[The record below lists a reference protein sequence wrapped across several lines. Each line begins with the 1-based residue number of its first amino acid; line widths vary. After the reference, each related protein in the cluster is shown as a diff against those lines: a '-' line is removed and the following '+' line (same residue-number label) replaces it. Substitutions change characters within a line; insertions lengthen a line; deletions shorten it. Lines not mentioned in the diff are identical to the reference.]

1 MYDDDDDHRHHDH
14 VDDDDDIDDHDDID
28 DDTDDDLDDDDNIDD
43 DHDDDD
49 CDDSL
54 SGFLPPT
61 SGTAVVNGYDISED
75 IQNVRKS
82 LGLCPQHNILFDTL
96 TVEEH
101 LQFFAQVQTLHC
113 EDALF
118 LEKKIRRTSSIKF
131 EEKTIKYR
139 ILRKSIHF

>member
-1 MYDDDDDHRHHDH
+1 MM
-14 VDDDDDIDDHDDID
+14 IQC
-28 DDTDDDLDDDDNIDD
+28 NIDD

-118 LEKKIRRTSSIKF
+118 LEKKL
-131 EEKTIKYR
+131 EE
-139 ILRKSIHF
+139 LDQ

>member
-1 MYDDDDDHRHHDH
+1 MFFNKYNYDDDDDYRHR
-14 VDDDDDIDDHDDID
+14 DDYDEDDID
-28 DDTDDDLDDDDNIDD
+28 DDDHDDN
-43 DHDDDD
+43 HDDDD

-118 LEKKIRRTSSIKF
+118 LEKKL
-131 EEKTIKYR
+131 EE
-139 ILRKSIHF
+139 LDQ

>member
-1 MYDDDDDHRHHDH
+1 MFFNKYNYDDDDYRHR
-14 VDDDDDIDDHDDID
+14 DDYDEDDID
-28 DDTDDDLDDDDNIDD
+28 DDDHDDN
-43 DHDDDD
+43 HDDDD

-118 LEKKIRRTSSIKF
+118 LEKKIRRT
-131 EEKTIKYR
+131 
-139 ILRKSIHF
+139 

>member
-118 LEKKIRRTSSIKF
+118 FGKKI
-131 EEKTIKYR
+131 
-139 ILRKSIHF
+139 

>member
-14 VDDDDDIDDHDDID
+14 VDDDDDIDDHDDIDDDID

-113 EDALF
+113 E
-118 LEKKIRRTSSIKF
+118 T
-131 EEKTIKYR
+131 
-139 ILRKSIHF
+139 

>member
-14 VDDDDDIDDHDDID
+14 VDDDDDDIDDHDDIDDDID
-28 DDTDDDLDDDDNIDD
+28 DDTDDDLDDGDNIDD
-43 DHDDDD
+43 DHDDD

-118 LEKKIRRTSSIKF
+118 LEKKIRRT
-131 EEKTIKYR
+131 
-139 ILRKSIHF
+139 

>member
-1 MYDDDDDHRHHDH
+1 MTTHHVCFYEFSDDDDD
-14 VDDDDDIDDHDDID
+14 
-28 DDTDDDLDDDDNIDD
+28 DDDNDDIDD
-43 DHDDDD
+43 DHDDDG

-101 LQFFAQVQTLHC
+101 LQFFAQVQ
-113 EDALF
+113 
-118 LEKKIRRTSSIKF
+118 KPNSK
-131 EEKTIKYR
+131 
-139 ILRKSIHF
+139 

>member
-28 DDTDDDLDDDDNIDD
+28 DDIDDDTDDDLDDDDNIDD
-43 DHDDDD
+43 DHDDD
-49 CDDSL
+49 DDSL

-101 LQFFAQVQTLHC
+101 LQFFAQVQTLHS
-113 EDALF
+113 ENALF
-118 LEKKIRRTSSIKF
+118 LEKKIVELNKI
-131 EEKTIKYR
+131 
-139 ILRKSIHF
+139 

>member
-28 DDTDDDLDDDDNIDD
+28 DDIDDDTDDDLDDGDNIDD

-118 LEKKIRRTSSIKF
+118 LEKKL
-131 EEKTIKYR
+131 EE
-139 ILRKSIHF
+139 LHQ

>member
-14 VDDDDDIDDHDDID
+14 VDDDDDIDDHDDIDDDID

-101 LQFFAQVQTLHC
+101 LQFFSQVQTLHC

-118 LEKKIRRTSSIKF
+118 LEKKL
-131 EEKTIKYR
+131 EE
-139 ILRKSIHF
+139 LHQ

>member
-28 DDTDDDLDDDDNIDD
+28 DDIDDDTDDDLDDDDNIDD
-43 DHDDDD
+43 DHDDD
-49 CDDSL
+49 DDSL

-101 LQFFAQVQTLHC
+101 LQFFAQVQTLHS
-113 EDALF
+113 ENALF
-118 LEKKIRRTSSIKF
+118 LEKKNSRT
-131 EEKTIKYR
+131 
-139 ILRKSIHF
+139 

>member
-1 MYDDDDDHRHHDH
+1 MSLICFTIDDSSRLFFNKYNYDDDDHRHRDDYDEDDDDIVVDDIDDDH
-14 VDDDDDIDDHDDID
+14 DDDDIDD
-28 DDTDDDLDDDDNIDD
+28 N
-43 DHDDDD
+43 HDDDD

-82 LGLCPQHNILFDTL
+82 LGLCPQHNILFDSL

-118 LEKKIRRTSSIKF
+118 LEKN
-131 EEKTIKYR
+131 
-139 ILRKSIHF
+139 

>member
-28 DDTDDDLDDDDNIDD
+28 DDIDDDTDDDLDDGDNIDD

-101 LQFFAQVQTLHC
+101 LQFFAQVQTLHS
-113 EDALF
+113 ENSLF
-118 LEKKIRRTSSIKF
+118 LEKKIVELNKI
-131 EEKTIKYR
+131 
-139 ILRKSIHF
+139 